1 LPLFSP
7 LFLRICIVLLRAAQ
21 SNCPGYAVLLSP
33 KQGAILCQTVDSH
46 FTCHVSDASGPSK
59 HSKYTVT
66 VHTSC
71 VPQPLNF
78 LVYAPLVLESVN
90 VWRTVQ
96 LSPTVHKGLC
106 YFVSVFPSFTY
117 LTSAVLSF
125 VVFPV
130 VFFPSASTPA
140 EQWAISIVRLSDPL
154 ISMSMLT
161 DRFDC
166 DEAFSIN
173 IRGIML
179 DRDKQITPRFTESKH
194 LQWTYWVKEFP
205 NWSELRL

>member
-1 LPLFSP
+1 M
-7 LFLRICIVLLRAAQ
+7 
-21 SNCPGYAVLLSP
+21 
-33 KQGAILCQTVDSH
+33 CQTP
-46 FTCHVSDASGPSK
+46 AGLSK
-59 HSKYTVT
+59 HSNYTVK
-66 VHTSC
+66 VRTSC

-78 LVYAPLVLESVN
+78 LFYAPLVQESVN

-106 YFVSVFPSFTY
+106 YLVSVFPSFTY
-117 LTSAVLSF
+117 LTAAVLSF
-125 VVFPV
+125 VVFPFTF
-130 VFFPSASTPA
+130 FFPSASTPA

-173 IRGIML
+173 VGGIML

-194 LQWTYWVKEFP
+194 LQ
-205 NWSELRL
+205 